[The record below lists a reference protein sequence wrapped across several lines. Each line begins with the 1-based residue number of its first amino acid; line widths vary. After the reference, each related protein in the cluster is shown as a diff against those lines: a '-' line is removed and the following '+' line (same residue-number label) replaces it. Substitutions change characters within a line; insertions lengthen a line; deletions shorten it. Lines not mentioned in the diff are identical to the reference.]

1 MRRARTSST
10 AGACGPRPEPRIAGR
25 ERQDL
30 DGRAAGELSSALWPG
45 TEFGKR
51 QGGDMPMLKQATRLP
66 NTAGAGAGGGAG
78 AARAQAGGARGHD
91 SAGAYGKYAAA
102 GGGRDRRRYEG
113 VNEPNYLDPVA
124 SGVAKAWEG
133 PFGGPF
139 RRVGGETGETLHPW
153 DVGYGREVLTPMARV
168 G

>member
-1 MRRARTSST
+1 MRVAGGFKVFDDEYREASEDLFYGGGVRPDERT
-10 AGACGPRPEPRIAGR
+10 PRPEPRIAGR

-91 SAGAYGKYAAA
+91 SAG
-102 GGGRDRRRYEG
+102 
-113 VNEPNYLDPVA
+113 
-124 SGVAKAWEG
+124 GVATSW
-133 PFGGPF
+133 
-139 RRVGGETGETLHPW
+139 
-153 DVGYGREVLTPMARV
+153 
-168 G
+168 